1 MCAALA
7 SLLRNATSPTEKRG
21 RDMKAKTEAKIEA
34 KKEEGPER
42 RRPIPLWPRSVA
54 KKGVFNPKFPD
65 GPEAP
70 FDATKR

>member
-42 RRPIPLWPRSVA
+42 RRPIKERRIESQVPRWARSA
-54 KKGVFNPKFPD
+54 F
-65 GPEAP
+65 
-70 FDATKR
+70 